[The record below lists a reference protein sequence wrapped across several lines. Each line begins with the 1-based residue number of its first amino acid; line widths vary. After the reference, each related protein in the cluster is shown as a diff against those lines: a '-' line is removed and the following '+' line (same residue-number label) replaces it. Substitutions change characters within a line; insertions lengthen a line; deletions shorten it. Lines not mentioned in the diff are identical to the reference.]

1 MKVLI
6 IGGSY
11 FLGRVFVMLASKEH
25 ELTLINRG
33 TYSMSQFGVTEYKLD
48 RNDIEALK
56 QLPKEDYDVV
66 VDFCAYN
73 PNEVKKVITYLPGN
87 IQKYVLISTA
97 DVYERGIDGKKA
109 EKTSLSTIFYE
120 GEAGAYI
127 HGKIQLEKELIK
139 ECKEKK
145 ISYAILRPT
154 IIYGPYNY
162 APRESEYIREIIQE
176 GKVIFPEN
184 ADGKFQFVYVKDV
197 ANAILQIMQ
206 KDEEEQIYNIC
217 SSEISD
223 YSSFL
228 SVLNRVSTYPFETEY
243 ATIEQILQKGILAPF
258 PLTKEETE
266 LYDGTKFEEKFG
278 FQYTALE
285 DGMKKTFKAFE
296 NVFK

>member
-1 MKVLI
+1 MKVLV

-33 TYSMSQFGVTEYKLD
+33 TYSMSEFGVTEYKLD

-73 PNEVKKVITYLPGN
+73 PNEVKKIITYLPGN
-87 IQKYVLISTA
+87 IKKYVLISTA
-97 DVYERGIDGKKA
+97 DVYERGIEAKKA
-109 EKTSLSTIFYE
+109 EGTPLSTIFYD

-127 HGKIQLEKELIK
+127 YGKIQLEKELMK
-139 ECKEKK
+139 ECREKK
-145 ISYAILRPT
+145 IPYTILRPA

-184 ADGKFQFVYVKDV
+184 AGGKFQFVYVKDV

-206 KDEEEQIYNIC
+206 NEEGEQIYNIC

-228 SVLNRVSTYPFETEY
+228 AVLKKVSTYPFETEY
-243 ATIEQILQKGILAPF
+243 ATIEQILQKGIFAPF

-266 LYDGTKFEEKFG
+266 LYDGTKFEEEFR
-278 FQYTALE
+278 FQYTTLE
-285 DGMKKTFKAFE
+285 EGMQRTFKAFE

>member
-1 MKVLI
+1 MKVLV

-56 QLPKEDYDVV
+56 QIPKEDYDVV

-97 DVYERGIDGKKA
+97 DVYERGIEGKKA
-109 EKTSLSTIFYE
+109 EGTPLSTIFYE

-145 ISYAILRPT
+145 ISYAILRPA

-162 APRESEYIREIIQE
+162 APRESEYIREIIQK

-184 ADGKFQFVYVKDV
+184 AYGKFQFVYVKDV

-217 SSEISD
+217 SREISD

-228 SVLNRVSTYPFETEY
+228 DVLKKVSTYSFETEY
-243 ATIEQILQKGILAPF
+243 ATIEQVLQKGIFAPF
-258 PLTKEETE
+258 PLTEEET
-266 LYDGTKFEEKFG
+266 
-278 FQYTALE
+278 
-285 DGMKKTFKAFE
+285 
-296 NVFK
+296 

>member
-1 MKVLI
+1 MKVLV

-87 IQKYVLISTA
+87 IQKYVLISTV
-97 DVYERGIDGKKA
+97 DVYERGIEGKKA
-109 EKTSLSTIFYE
+109 EETPWSTVLYE
-120 GEAGAYI
+120 GKEGAYI

-145 ISYAILRPT
+145 ISYAILRPA

-162 APRESEYIREIIQE
+162 APRESEYIREIIQK

-228 SVLNRVSTYPFETEY
+228 DVLKKVSTYPFEIEY
-243 ATIEQILQKGILAPF
+243 VTVKQLRQNRMHEPF
-258 PLTKEETE
+258 PLTKEDTE
-266 LYDGTKFEEKFG
+266 LYDGTKFEKDFG
-278 FQYTALE
+278 FQYITLE
-285 DGMKKTFKAFE
+285 EGMQRTFKAFE

>member
-1 MKVLI
+1 MKVLV

-56 QLPKEDYDVV
+56 QIPKEDYDVV

-97 DVYERGIDGKKA
+97 DVYERGIEGKKV
-109 EKTSLSTIFYE
+109 EGTPLSTIFYE

-145 ISYAILRPT
+145 ISYAILRPA

-162 APRESEYIREIIQE
+162 APRESEYIREIIQK

-184 ADGKFQFVYVKDV
+184 AYGKFQFVYVKDV

-228 SVLNRVSTYPFETEY
+228 DVLKKVSTYSFETEY
-243 ATIEQILQKGILAPF
+243 ATIEQVLQKGIFAPF
-258 PLTKEETE
+258 PLTEEETE
-266 LYDGTKFEEKFG
+266 LYDGIKFEKDFG
-278 FQYTALE
+278 FQYTTLE
-285 DGMKKTFKAFE
+285 EGMQRTFKAFE

>member
-1 MKVLI
+1 MKVLV

-33 TYSMSQFGVTEYKLD
+33 TYSMSEFGVTEYKLD
-48 RNDIEALK
+48 RNDIDALK
-56 QLPKEDYDVV
+56 RLPKEDYDVV

-73 PNEVKKVITYLPGN
+73 PNEVRKIITYLPGN

-109 EKTSLSTIFYE
+109 EETSLSTILYE

-139 ECKEKK
+139 ECGEKK
-145 ISYAILRPT
+145 IPYAILRPA

-176 GKVIFPEN
+176 GKIIFPKN

-206 KDEEEQIYNIC
+206 NDEEEQIYNIC

-228 SVLNRVSTYPFETEY
+228 TVLNRVSTYPFETEY
-243 ATIEQILQKGILAPF
+243 ATIEQILQKGIFAPF
-258 PLTKEETE
+258 PLMKEETE

-278 FQYTALE
+278 FQYTVLE

>member
-1 MKVLI
+1 MKVLV

-56 QLPKEDYDVV
+56 QIPKEDYDVV

-97 DVYERGIDGKKA
+97 DVYERGIEGKKA
-109 EKTSLSTIFYE
+109 EGTPLSTIFYE

-145 ISYAILRPT
+145 ISYAILRPA

-162 APRESEYIREIIQE
+162 APRESEYIREIIQK

-184 ADGKFQFVYVKDV
+184 AYGKFQFVYVKDV

-217 SSEISD
+217 SREISD

-228 SVLNRVSTYPFETEY
+228 DVLKKVSTYSFETEY
-243 ATIEQILQKGILAPF
+243 ATIEQVLQKGIFAPF
-258 PLTKEETE
+258 PLTEEETE
-266 LYDGTKFEEKFG
+266 LYDGIKFEKDFG
-278 FQYTALE
+278 FQYTTLE
-285 DGMKKTFKAFE
+285 EGMQRTFKAFE

>member
-1 MKVLI
+1 MKVLV

-228 SVLNRVSTYPFETEY
+228 DVLKKVSTYPFEIEY
-243 ATIEQILQKGILAPF
+243 VTVKQLRQNRMHEPF
-258 PLTKEETE
+258 PLTKEDTE
-266 LYDGTKFEEKFG
+266 LYDGTKFEKDFG
-278 FQYTALE
+278 FQYITLE
-285 DGMKKTFKAFE
+285 EGMQRTFKAFE